1 MSDYFE
7 LTAELNDSMQQ
18 AWRDLDESK
27 QTGIRASEARAAYR
41 AAMSAEILDLR
52 ANSKLPAS
60 LIPKVAEG
68 SERVNELA
76 LQYDISEV
84 LYKAACEAVQLRK
97 RQVDIIREQI
107 GREDRN
113 PRRENL

>member
-52 ANSKLPAS
+52 ASSKLPAN

-76 LQYDISEV
+76 LHTTSQRCSTRPHARRSSSASARWTSSES
-84 LYKAACEAVQLRK
+84 R
-97 RQVDIIREQI
+97 
-107 GREDRN
+107 
-113 PRRENL
+113 

>member
-41 AAMSAEILDLR
+41 AAMSAEILNLR
-52 ANSKLPAS
+52 ANSKLPAN

-68 SERVNELA
+68 SEEVNRLGLA
-76 LQYDISEV
+76 LDCAEV
-84 LYKAACEAVQLRK
+84 LYKASNEAIQLRK
-97 RQVDIIREQI
+97 RQVDILREQI
-107 GREDRN
+107 AREDRT

>member
-7 LTAELNDSMQQ
+7 LTAELHDSMQK

-27 QTGIRASEARAAYR
+27 QAGIRASEARAAYR
-41 AAMSAEILDLR
+41 AAMSIEIIDLR
-52 ANSKLPAS
+52 ANSKLPAN

-84 LYKAACEAVQLRK
+84 LYKASCEAVQLDK

-107 GREDRN
+107 AREDRT

>member
-52 ANSKLPAS
+52 ASSKLPAN

-68 SERVNELA
+68 SERVNEVA
-76 LQYDISEV
+76 LQYDISEE
-84 LYKAACEAVQLRK
+84 L
-97 RQVDIIREQI
+97 
-107 GREDRN
+107 
-113 PRRENL
+113 